1 MKDVLRPLLKKFVFF
16 AKDNLKFEKPPRL
29 FLKQDSENQKCA
41 LGKTAHYDPQERAVT
56 LYISGRHPKDI
67 IRSFAHELVH
77 HCQNER
83 GDLAPEKMKTMT
95 KNYAQENDHM
105 RKMEQ
110 EAYLM
115 GNMCFRDWEDGLDD
129 KLQYKMSL
137 AEQKFLKENKT
148 MSVKITKQFLKE
160 TIEKLLSERV
170 KRDSE
175 DRVGGRRNGGRRVKP
190 LEEKE
195 TGTNVK
201 DLKDTSIEIPDLTAD
216 LDLKPKE
223 PSEKGKNSAE
233 LEAYKTLVYHGTS
246 SGGQSRARS
255 RARAVDPKLSF
266 ADSKKLVA
274 RLAQQID
281 AEKMMGNTKQPKAQ
295 RMQEESTDAFAP
307 SHYCIHHGGVQHE
320 GKTVKAEAVQHVE
333 PDENGFISHYDMKLE
348 DGTIL
353 ENVSAEDIQVTEA
366 SLAEKHG
373 KREHGK
379 MKKKCPCGSGKPKA
393 ECCEKKDV
401 DEAKKKKAKPD
412 YLDLDGDG
420 NRKESMKKAAADKK
434 KKKKKANES
443 VIQTPEQEKAL
454 YESRFTG
461 RNTSLYE
468 KLLKEWTK

>member
-195 TGTNVK
+195 TGTKIK
-201 DLKDTSIEIPDLTAD
+201 DLKDTSIEIPNVAADLELSGKPGEETMTAD
-216 LDLKPKE
+216 ELLQRIAGLEVDLDSKETPEKRKPGLRNQKAALQKRLKK
-223 PSEKGKNSAE
+223 
-233 LEAYKTLVYHGTS
+233 LM
-246 SGGQSRARS
+246 ARS
-255 RARAVDPKLSF
+255 SKAPVSES
-266 ADSKKLVA
+266 DS
-274 RLAQQID
+274 
-281 AEKMMGNTKQPKAQ
+281 
-295 RMQEESTDAFAP
+295 AFAP

-366 SLAEKHG
+366 SLAEEHG
-373 KREHGK
+373 KREHDK

>member
-175 DRVGGRRNGGRRVKP
+175 DRVGGRRAGGRRVKP
-190 LEEKE
+190 LEEEE
-195 TGTNVK
+195 TGTNIK
-201 DLKDTSIEIPDLTAD
+201 DLEDTSIEIPDAVAD
-216 LDLKPKE
+216 LNIKPT
-223 PSEKGKNSAE
+223 KGKMTRDQIEMEITKALAAGN
-233 LEAYKTLVYHGTS
+233 KG
-246 SGGQSRARS
+246 
-255 RARAVDPKLSF
+255 RARAFQK
-266 ADSKKLVA
+266 
-274 RLAQQID
+274 RLA
-281 AEKMMGNTKQPKAQ
+281 KMNQP
-295 RMQEESTDAFAP
+295 MQKESTDAFAP

-366 SLAEKHG
+366 SLAEEHG